1 MESLDMP
8 QATIDS
14 DEIFLVDDDATL
26 CDLLSTVLQDVGY
39 RVTSFTNGP
48 SFVDV
53 ARLRTPACVVLD
65 VYMPERSGLELVN
78 DLNGK
83 KYPAPIIVMSGKA
96 TVPLAV
102 EAVSN
107 GAFDIIEKPFK
118 PEAFVERVR
127 GVIDKWRKRPSNGN
141 GNGSNS
147 LSMDFPGAQRL
158 TARERE
164 VLAEIASA
172 SSNKEAGRHLGLS
185 PRTIEVHRAHIM
197 MKLGAKNTAD
207 LVRFVLSKQHAD

>member
-1 MESLDMP
+1 MS
-8 QATIDS
+8 QAALES
-14 DEIFLVDDDATL
+14 DEIYLVDDDANL
-26 CDLLSTVLQDVGY
+26 CDLLSMKLRHAGY
-39 RVTSFTNGP
+39 RTTSFTNGQA
-48 SFVDV
+48 FVEM
-53 ARLRTPACVVLD
+53 ARRRTPACVILD
-65 VYMPERSGLELVN
+65 VYMPERSGIELVN
-78 DLNGK
+78 DINGK

-102 EAVSN
+102 EAVN
-107 GAFDIIEKPFK
+107 KGAFDIIEKPFE
-118 PEAFVERVR
+118 PDAFVESVR
-127 GVIDKWRKRPSNGN
+127 DVIERWRRRPKNGN
-141 GNGSNS
+141 GAET

-164 VLAEIASA
+164 VLAEITAA

-207 LVRFVLSKQHAD
+207 LVRFVLSKQNSD

>member
-1 MESLDMP
+1 
-8 QATIDS
+8 
-14 DEIFLVDDDATL
+14 
-26 CDLLSTVLQDVGY
+26 
-39 RVTSFTNGP
+39 
-48 SFVDV
+48 
-53 ARLRTPACVVLD
+53 
-65 VYMPERSGLELVN
+65 MPERSGLELVN

-83 KYPAPIIVMSGKA
+83 KYPAPIIIMSGKA

-118 PEAFVERVR
+118 PEIFVDRVR
-127 GVIDKWRKRPSNGN
+127 TTIDKWRKRPSNGN

>member
-1 MESLDMP
+1 MA
-8 QATIDS
+8 QAALGS

-26 CDLLSTVLQDVGY
+26 CDLLSTTLQEVGY
-39 RVTSFTNGP
+39 RVTSFTNGA
-48 SFVDV
+48 SFVDM

-78 DLNGK
+78 DINGK
-83 KYPAPIIVMSGKA
+83 KYPAPILVMSGKA

-102 EAVSN
+102 EAVNN
-107 GAFDIIEKPFK
+107 GAFDIIEKPFEPK
-118 PEAFVERVR
+118 VFVDRVR
-127 GVIDKWRKRPSNGN
+127 SVIDKWRKRPSNGH
-141 GNGSNS
+141 GSDT
-147 LSMDFPGAQRL
+147 LIMDFPGAQRL

-164 VLAEIASA
+164 VLAEIAGA
-172 SSNKEAGRHLGLS
+172 SSNKEAGRNLGLS

-207 LVRFVLSKQHAD
+207 LVRFVMSRQHSD